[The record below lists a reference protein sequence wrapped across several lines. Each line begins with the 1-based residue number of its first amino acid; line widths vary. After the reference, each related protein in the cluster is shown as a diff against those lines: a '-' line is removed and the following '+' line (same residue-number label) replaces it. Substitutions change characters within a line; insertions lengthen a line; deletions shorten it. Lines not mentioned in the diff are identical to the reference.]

1 MDGAALS
8 QLLMTLPIALISL
21 AVVTFTFSLINAGL
35 GLIMTFAWL
44 LSGPL
49 VFNHTVEAAIAQRL
63 LGMRQP
69 TPEEAARLWTVWEQV
84 TRRAGVSQGTYVL
97 WVQERAELNAT
108 AAAGHIVAVTRHAMD
123 RLPNSQLAAI
133 LAHEL
138 GHHVGG
144 HTWAAMLA
152 DWYALPARTVGRWI
166 LAGLT
171 GLLRSKNV
179 AGVAC
184 GGCLSLFIL
193 WFLYTLTFEASM
205 WWLVLPVTTAPLLI
219 AWLHRRAEH
228 RADDYAAGLGFGS
241 QLMSVLAAEHQ
252 ARSGPG
258 IPPPGAAHQGGHLAG
273 RNAHTNFEARLL
285 HLQRGE
291 AAGGQ
296 T

>member
-1 MDGAALS
+1 MDGAAFS
-8 QLLMTLPIALISL
+8 QLVVTLPIALISL
-21 AVVTFTFSLINAGL
+21 SVVAFTFSLINPGL
-35 GLIMTFAWL
+35 GLFMAIAWL

-49 VFNHTVEAAIAQRL
+49 IFHRSVEAAIAQRL

-69 TPEEAARLWTVWEQV
+69 TPQEAARLWTVWEQV
-84 TRRAGVSQGTYVL
+84 TRRAGVNQGTYVL

-123 RLPNSQLAAI
+123 RLPNSQLAAV

-166 LAGLT
+166 FAGLT
-171 GLLRSKNV
+171 GLLKSRNV
-179 AGVAC
+179 VGVSC

-193 WFLYTLTFEASM
+193 WFLYVYTFEASM
-205 WWLVLPVTTAPLLI
+205 WWLVLPVMAAPLFI
-219 AWLHRRAEH
+219 TWLHRRAEH
-228 RADDYAAGLGFGS
+228 RADDYAAGLGFGT

-252 ARSGPG
+252 AQAGPG
-258 IPPPGAAHQGGHLAG
+258 MHPPGTPPQSDHPAVRG
-273 RNAHTNFEARLL
+273 AHTNFEARLR
-285 HLQRGE
+285 HLQRVE
-291 AAGGQ
+291 AGRR
-296 T
+296 